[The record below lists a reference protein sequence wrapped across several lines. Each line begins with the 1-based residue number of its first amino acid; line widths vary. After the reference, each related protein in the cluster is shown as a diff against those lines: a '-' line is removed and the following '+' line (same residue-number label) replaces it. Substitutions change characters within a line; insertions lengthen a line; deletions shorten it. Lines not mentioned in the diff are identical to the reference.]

1 MRDAGTTD
9 GTARRAPPTK
19 PTPDLNMRL
28 KLTQPRPGSRQTR
41 SANPGFTLIELLVV
55 IAIIAILAGLLLPAL
70 SQAKDKAKRI
80 ACLSNLKQL
89 GLSSMLYAQEYN
101 GDLVGDSLGQAPGQ
115 RVGADDDVN
124 YLFPAYLANLQ
135 VFVCPNTQNMIS
147 NTTQVVSTKTV
158 VSDLLNNCPQGR
170 KAGRGTSYEIF
181 GSMSS
186 ATGTKKSEK
195 AIDNFVLAVN
205 FPNRGMKPGPT
216 RVWLF
221 GDADDQPPG
230 RYNNYPD
237 ATDNHGV
244 AGLNIMYCDGHAA
257 WLPVKRYLE
266 EYNLSFDDNRNSP

>member
-1 MRDAGTTD
+1 MNIKPAC
-9 GTARRAPPTK
+9 ARTQSLPTH
-19 PTPDLNMRL
+19 TS
-28 KLTQPRPGSRQTR
+28 SR
-41 SANPGFTLIELLVV
+41 GFTLIELLVV

-70 SQAKDKAKRI
+70 ARAKDKAKRV

-89 GLSSMLYAQEYN
+89 GLSSMLYAQDYS

-124 YLFPAYLANLQ
+124 YLFPAYLASLQ

-147 NTTQVVSTKTV
+147 NATQVVSTKTV

-181 GSMSS
+181 GSMSN
-186 ATGTKKSEK
+186 ATGAKKSEK
-195 AIDNFVLAVN
+195 AIDNFVLTVN

-230 RYNNYPD
+230 QYNNYPD
-237 ATDNHGV
+237 VTDNHGV

-257 WLPVKRYLE
+257 WLPVKKYLE
-266 EYNLSFDDNRNSP
+266 EFNLSFDENRNSP